1 MVPVTDGCDPKDML
15 AAAAAIGAETVLI
28 GIVRV
33 PAGEPLSAASGAARR
48 VRSVLR
54 RLGADPRIRSKARV
68 RVSTEPLAEL
78 SEVVA
83 GESPDLLLIDWDCAL
98 VGLGVTPDE
107 VLIHPPANLALL
119 RGAMGAAAPR
129 ILLPVRGGPYAELA
143 LRLALSLKPT
153 EIVPLHLTRSDG
165 PASDAPFRGLERV
178 LRQLPDVRP
187 RYATTDDPS
196 ATILDEAKDFDL
208 VVMGASARPEM
219 SEPAL
224 GPVADRVIREAEASV
239 IVVKTRRPM
248 PAGPHDETVGSQ
260 AISILV
266 DKWFAENT
274 LQADE
279 FADLE
284 DLVARKREQGLT
296 ISLALPAL
304 NEEATVGKVIRTLKR
319 GLQAQAPLVDEI
331 VMMDSAS
338 HDRTRE
344 IAGRLGIPVF
354 IHQEVLP
361 RLGSRQGKGEALW
374 KSLLVTSG
382 DIVVWIDTDIV
393 NIHPRF
399 VYGLIGPLLLDPRIQ
414 LVKGFYRRPL
424 RVGERLQAGGG
435 GRVTELTAR
444 PLLNLFYPEL
454 SGIIQPLSGEYAG
467 RRSALEVLPFFS
479 GYGVETGLLIDVF
492 ERYGLSAVAQ
502 VDLLERVHHN
512 QPLEALSKMSFAI
525 IQAVIRKMEGRIGR
539 PMLDEVNKSMK
550 LIRYQAGDY
559 RLEVEEIAERER
571 PPMIEVPEYQEKRR
585 AKAAVNRRSGEGQ
598 GAEGARSPSAPGSR
612 RRRGG

>member
-1 MVPVTDGCDPKDML
+1 ML
-15 AAAAAIGAETVLI
+15 AVAAALGAETVLL
-28 GIVRV
+28 GLVRV
-33 PAGEPLSAASGAARR
+33 PPGEPLSAAAGAARR
-48 VRSVLR
+48 VRAVLR

-78 SEVVA
+78 SEATA
-83 GESPDLLLIDWDCAL
+83 GESPDLLLIDWECAR
-98 VGLGVTPDE
+98 VGLGVSPAE
-107 VLIHPPANLALL
+107 VLLHPPADLALL
-119 RGAMGAAAPR
+119 RGRLPATPPR
-129 ILLPVRGGPYAELA
+129 VLLPLRGGPYAELA
-143 LRLALSLKPT
+143 LRLALSLNPA
-153 EIVPLHLTRSDG
+153 EIVPLHLTRAG
-165 PASDAPFRGLERV
+165 EAETDAPFRGLDRV
-178 LRQLPDVRP
+178 LRQLPEVRP
-187 RYATTDDPS
+187 RYAPSEDPA
-196 ATILDEAKDFDL
+196 ATILEEARGFDL
-208 VVMGASARPEM
+208 VVMGASARPDR

-248 PAGPHDETVGSQ
+248 PAGPPDETVGAE

-274 LQADE
+274 FQAGE
-279 FADLE
+279 FADLQ

-304 NEEATVGKVIRTLKR
+304 NEEATVGNVIRTLRR
-319 GLQAQAPLVDEI
+319 GLQTQAPLVDEI
-331 VMMDSAS
+331 VLMDSDS
-338 HDRTRE
+338 SDRTRE
-344 IAGRLGIPVF
+344 IAERLGVPVF
-354 IHQEVLP
+354 VHQRVLP
-361 RLGSRQGKGEALW
+361 HLGLRQGKGEALW
-374 KSLLVTSG
+374 KSLFVTSG
-382 DIVVWIDTDIV
+382 DIIVWIDTDIV

-414 LVKGFYRRPL
+414 LIKGFYRRPL

-467 RRSALEVLPFFS
+467 RRSALERLPFFS

-492 ERYGLSAVAQ
+492 ERFGLSAVAQ

-525 IQAVIRKMEGRIGR
+525 IQAVIRKLESRIGR

-550 LIRYQAGDY
+550 LIRYQWGDY

-571 PPMIEVPEYQEKRR
+571 PPMIDVPEYRERGLPV
-585 AKAAVNRRSGEGQ
+585 AAGRRRSR
-598 GAEGARSPSAPGSR
+598 GAGSVR
-612 RRRGG
+612 PPTAKRED

>member
-1 MVPVTDGCDPKDML
+1 ML
-15 AAAAAIGAETVLI
+15 AAAAALDVDTVCV

-33 PAGEPLSAASGAARR
+33 REGEPVSAAAGAARR
-48 VRSVLR
+48 VRAVLR

-68 RVSTEPLAEL
+68 HVSTEPWVEL
-78 SEVVA
+78 SEVVEA
-83 GESPDLLLIDWDCAL
+83 ESPDLLLIDWDCARE
-98 VGLGVTPDE
+98 GLGLSPAE
-107 VLIHPPANLALL
+107 VLTHPPADLALL
-119 RGAMGAAAPR
+119 RGRLPGSPLR
-129 ILLPVRGGPYAELA
+129 ILLPLRGGPYAELA
-143 LRLALSLKPT
+143 LRLALSLKPA
-153 EIVPLHLTRSDG
+153 EVVPLHLTG
-165 PASDAPFRGLERV
+165 PEETVSDAPFRGLERV
-178 LRQLPDVRP
+178 LRQMPDLRP
-187 RYATTDDPS
+187 RYASTDDPS
-196 ATILDEAKDFDL
+196 ATIVEQAGGFDL
-208 VVMGASARPEM
+208 VVMGASARPEK

-239 IVVKTRRPM
+239 MVVKTRRPM
-248 PAGPHDETVGSQ
+248 PAGPHDETVGAE

-284 DLVARKREQGLT
+284 DLVARKKEQGLR
-296 ISLALPAL
+296 ISVALPAL

-319 GLQAQAPLVDEI
+319 VLQAQSSLVDEI
-331 VMMDSAS
+331 VLMDSDS
-338 HDRTRE
+338 QDRTRE
-344 IAGRLGIPVF
+344 IAERLGVRVH
-354 IHQEVLP
+354 IHQRLLP
-361 RLGSRQGKGEALW
+361 QLGSRQGKGEALW

-382 DIVVWIDTDIV
+382 DIIVWIDTDIV

-424 RVGERLQAGGG
+424 RVGEKLQAGGG

-467 RRSALEVLPFFS
+467 RRSALERLPFFS

-492 ERYGLSAVAQ
+492 ERFGLSAVAQ

-550 LIRYQAGDY
+550 LIRYESGDY
-559 RLEVEEIAERER
+559 YLEVEEIAERER
-571 PPMIEVPEYQEKRR
+571 PPMIEVAEYREKGTGPRARARR
-585 AKAAVNRRSGEGQ
+585 DHDV
-598 GAEGARSPSAPGSR
+598 APTGD
-612 RRRGG
+612 